1 MNLTLTEDQAMLKR
15 TVADFIKREAPPT
28 NITGWLQDGVG
39 HVPELYRTAAD
50 LGWLGMLV
58 PEAYGGLG
66 ASFSDY
72 AVIFEE
78 LGRGP
83 LPGPYF
89 SSGVF
94 AAAAILEGGSDDQKE
109 RLLPAICQGEEIA
122 TLAINDRGY
131 SWGPG
136 SVEMTASGGSGELTL
151 NGAKMFVHDA
161 GAATVLICAV
171 NHPSGMSL
179 LLIDMDQPGVS
190 VTSYGGLMPPS
201 VGEVRLD
208 SVRVPESNILG
219 EPGQGWA
226 VLERALMQ
234 SIPVLCSYQVG
245 ACQEVFDFTVEY
257 TRSRVVFGQPIGR
270 FQRVQDHVV
279 DLVNHL
285 DSARW
290 ITNETLWKLDTGA
303 EVLSSVHEAKAVAS
317 EAYYQVCNYA
327 HMVFAGPGTDYS
339 HPLVAHMIQ
348 SRSLYQY
355 LGNPLYHK
363 RMMMDY
369 LFPRVSKG

>member
-1 MNLTLTEDQAMLKR
+1 MDLTLTEDQTMLKR
-15 TVADFIKREAPPT
+15 TVADFVKREAPPT
-28 NITGWLQDGVG
+28 SITGWLQDGVG
-39 HVPELYRTAAD
+39 YIPELFQTAAD

-58 PEAYGGLG
+58 PEGYGGTGTSL
-66 ASFSDY
+66 SDC

-89 SSGVF
+89 SSGVLG
-94 AAAAILEGGSDDQKE
+94 AAVIMEGGSDEQKQ
-109 RLLPAICQGEEIA
+109 RWLPAICQGEEIA

-136 SVEMTASGGSGELTL
+136 SVEMSAVDGPEGLTL
-151 NGAKMFVHDA
+151 NGVKMFVHDA
-161 GAATVLICAV
+161 AAATVLICAV
-171 NHPSGMSL
+171 RHADGVSL
-179 LLIDMDQPGVS
+179 ALVDMRQPGVS
-190 VTSYGGLMPPS
+190 VTPCKGLTPPS
-201 VGEVRLD
+201 LGEVRLD
-208 SVRVPESNILG
+208 EVHVPGSALLG
-219 EPGQGWA
+219 EPGGGWA
-226 VLERALMQ
+226 ILERALMQ
-234 SIPVLCSYQVG
+234 AIPILCAYQVG
-245 ACQEVFDFTVEY
+245 GCQEVFDFTVEY

-290 ITNETLWKLDTGA
+290 ITNETIWKLDAGIEA
-303 EVLSSVHEAKAVAS
+303 ASSVHEAKAVAS
-317 EAYYQVCNYA
+317 DGYYQACNYA

-355 LGNPLYHK
+355 LGNPLHHK
-363 RMMMDY
+363 RMMMDC
-369 LFPRVSKG
+369 LFPRA

>member
-1 MNLTLTEDQAMLKR
+1 MDLTPTEDQAMLKR
-15 TVADFIKREAPPT
+15 TVADFMKREAPPT

-39 HVPELYRTAAD
+39 HVPELFRTAAD

-58 PEAYGGLG
+58 PEGYGGAGVGLG
-66 ASFSDY
+66 DC

-89 SSGVF
+89 SSGVLG
-94 AAAAILEGGSDDQKE
+94 AAVILEGGSDEQKQ
-109 RLLPAICQGEEIA
+109 RWLPAICQGEEIA

-136 SVEMTASGGSGELTL
+136 SVEMTAADSPQGLTL
-151 NGAKMFVHDA
+151 NGTKMFVHDA

-171 NHPSGMSL
+171 RHADGVSL
-179 LLIDMDQPGVS
+179 ALVDMNQPGVS
-190 VTSYGGLMPPS
+190 VTPYKGLTPPS
-201 VGEVRLD
+201 LGEVRLD
-208 SVRVPESNILG
+208 EVQVPRSAILG
-219 EPGQGWA
+219 EPGQGW
-226 VLERALMQ
+226 VILERALVQ
-234 SIPVLCSYQVG
+234 ALPILCAYQVG
-245 ACQEVFDFTVEY
+245 GCQEVLDFTVEY
-257 TRSRVVFGQPIGR
+257 TRTRVVFGQPIGR

-290 ITNETLWKLDTGA
+290 ITNETIWKLDTGIEA
-303 EVLSSVHEAKAVAS
+303 ISSVHEAKAVAS
-317 EAYYQVCNYA
+317 DGYYHACNYA

-369 LFPRVSKG
+369 LFPRASKS